1 MINGIHLS
9 HSLWNSKWTLNT
21 QTYNLVRIHLVRD
34 SHTYKYIGIDIDQ
47 WIRYIDQWI
56 RYIYIDQWIRYIYL
70 WIYYSIYNIHRMYIE
85 YTYIYIEYILYRYI
99 SESVVIVVPS
109 NTEKEI

>member
-47 WIRYIDQWI
+47 WIRDISG
-56 RYIYIDQWIRYIYL
+56 YIYMNIHIY
-70 WIYYSIYNIHRMYIE
+70 IYNID
-85 YTYIYIEYILYRYI
+85 I
-99 SESVVIVVPS
+99 SVKV
-109 NTEKEI
+109 

>member
-1 MINGIHLS
+1 MAFVHDQWYSSI
-9 HSLWNSKWTLNT
+9 SLTYYFIVSKWTLNT

-47 WIRYIDQWI
+47 WIRYISG
-56 RYIYIDQWIRYIYL
+56 YIY
-70 WIYYSIYNIHRMYIE
+70 E
-85 YTYIYIEYILYRYI
+85 YTYISILYRYI

>member
-47 WIRYIDQWI
+47 WIRYISGYI
-56 RYIYIDQWIRYIYL
+56 YMNIHIIYIYIYI
-70 WIYYSIYNIHRMYIE
+70 I
-85 YTYIYIEYILYRYI
+85 YRYI

>member
-47 WIRYIDQWI
+47 WIRYISGYI
-56 RYIYIDQWIRYIYL
+56 YMNIHIIYIYIYN
-70 WIYYSIYNIHRMYIE
+70 IYYID
-85 YTYIYIEYILYRYI
+85 I
-99 SESVVIVVPS
+99 SVKV
-109 NTEKEI
+109 

>member
-1 MINGIHLS
+1 M
-9 HSLWNSKWTLNT
+9 
-21 QTYNLVRIHLVRD
+21 RD

-47 WIRYIDQWI
+47 WIRDISG
-56 RYIYIDQWIRYIYL
+56 YIY
-70 WIYYSIYNIHRMYIE
+70 E
-85 YTYIYIEYILYRYI
+85 YTYIYIYILYRYI

>member
-1 MINGIHLS
+1 MAFVHDQWYSSI
-9 HSLWNSKWTLNT
+9 SLTYYFIVSKWTLNT

-47 WIRYIDQWI
+47 WIRYISGYI
-56 RYIYIDQWIRYIYL
+56 YMNIHIIYIYII
-70 WIYYSIYNIHRMYIE
+70 
-85 YTYIYIEYILYRYI
+85 YILYRYI

>member
-47 WIRYIDQWI
+47 WIRYISG
-56 RYIYIDQWIRYIYL
+56 YIYIYIY
-70 WIYYSIYNIHRMYIE
+70 E
-85 YTYIYIEYILYRYI
+85 YTYNIYILYILYRYI

>member
-1 MINGIHLS
+1 MAFVHDQWYSSI
-9 HSLWNSKWTLNT
+9 SLTYYFIVSKWTLNT

-47 WIRYIDQWI
+47 WIRYISG
-56 RYIYIDQWIRYIYL
+56 YIY
-70 WIYYSIYNIHRMYIE
+70 E
-85 YTYIYIEYILYRYI
+85 YTYNIYIYRYI

>member
-1 MINGIHLS
+1 MAFVHDQWYSSI
-9 HSLWNSKWTLNT
+9 SLTYYFIVSKWTLNT

-47 WIRYIDQWI
+47 WIRYISG
-56 RYIYIDQWIRYIYL
+56 YIYIYILIIYIY
-70 WIYYSIYNIHRMYIE
+70 
-85 YTYIYIEYILYRYI
+85 YILYRYI

>member
-1 MINGIHLS
+1 MAFVHDQWYSSI
-9 HSLWNSKWTLNT
+9 SLTYYFIVSKWTLNT

-47 WIRYIDQWI
+47 WIRYISG
-56 RYIYIDQWIRYIYL
+56 YIYI
-70 WIYYSIYNIHRMYIE
+70 WIYII
-85 YTYIYIEYILYRYI
+85 YIYIYNILYRYI

>member
-47 WIRYIDQWI
+47 WIRYISG
-56 RYIYIDQWIRYIYL
+56 YIYI
-70 WIYYSIYNIHRMYIE
+70 WIYII
-85 YTYIYIEYILYRYI
+85 YIYIYNILYRYI

>member
-47 WIRYIDQWI
+47 WIRYISGYI
-56 RYIYIDQWIRYIYL
+56 YMNIHIIYIYIL
-70 WIYYSIYNIHRMYIE
+70 
-85 YTYIYIEYILYRYI
+85 YILYRYI

>member
-47 WIRYIDQWI
+47 WIRYISG
-56 RYIYIDQWIRYIYL
+56 YIYM
-70 WIYYSIYNIHRMYIE
+70 NIHI
-85 YTYIYIEYILYRYI
+85 IYIIYILYRYI

>member
-1 MINGIHLS
+1 MAFVHDQWYSSI
-9 HSLWNSKWTLNT
+9 SLTYYFIVSKWTLNT

-47 WIRYIDQWI
+47 WIRYISG
-56 RYIYIDQWIRYIYL
+56 YIYI
-70 WIYYSIYNIHRMYIE
+70 
-85 YTYIYIEYILYRYI
+85 ILYRYI

>member
-1 MINGIHLS
+1 MAFVHDQWYSSI
-9 HSLWNSKWTLNT
+9 SLTYYFIVSKWTLNT

-47 WIRYIDQWI
+47 WIRYISG
-56 RYIYIDQWIRYIYL
+56 YIY
-70 WIYYSIYNIHRMYIE
+70 E
-85 YTYIYIEYILYRYI
+85 YTYNIYIYILYRYI

>member
-1 MINGIHLS
+1 MAFVHDQWYSSI
-9 HSLWNSKWTLNT
+9 SLTYYFIVSKWTLNT

-56 RYIYIDQWIRYIYL
+56 RYIYL

-85 YTYIYIEYILYRYI
+85 YTYIYIEYRYI

>member
-1 MINGIHLS
+1 MAFVHDQWYSSI
-9 HSLWNSKWTLNT
+9 SLTYYFIVSKWTLNT

-47 WIRYIDQWI
+47 WIRYISG
-56 RYIYIDQWIRYIYL
+56 YIYIY
-70 WIYYSIYNIHRMYIE
+70 E
-85 YTYIYIEYILYRYI
+85 YTYNIYIYIIYRYI

>member
-47 WIRYIDQWI
+47 WIRYISG
-56 RYIYIDQWIRYIYL
+56 YIY
-70 WIYYSIYNIHRMYIE
+70 E
-85 YTYIYIEYILYRYI
+85 YTYNIYIIYII
-99 SESVVIVVPS
+99 
-109 NTEKEI
+109 

>member
-1 MINGIHLS
+1 MAFVHDQWYSSI
-9 HSLWNSKWTLNT
+9 SLTYYFIVSKWTLNT

-47 WIRYIDQWI
+47 WIRYISG
-56 RYIYIDQWIRYIYL
+56 YIYIY
-70 WIYYSIYNIHRMYIE
+70 E
-85 YTYIYIEYILYRYI
+85 YTYNIYIYNILYRYI

>member
-1 MINGIHLS
+1 LFIINGIHLS

-47 WIRYIDQWI
+47 WIRYISG
-56 RYIYIDQWIRYIYL
+56 YIY
-70 WIYYSIYNIHRMYIE
+70 E
-85 YTYIYIEYILYRYI
+85 YTYISILYRYI

>member
-47 WIRYIDQWI
+47 WIRYISG
-56 RYIYIDQWIRYIYL
+56 YIYMNIHIIY
-70 WIYYSIYNIHRMYIE
+70 IYNIYYID
-85 YTYIYIEYILYRYI
+85 I
-99 SESVVIVVPS
+99 SVKV
-109 NTEKEI
+109 

>member
-1 MINGIHLS
+1 MDLFMINGIHLS

-47 WIRYIDQWI
+47 WIRYISG
-56 RYIYIDQWIRYIYL
+56 YIYMNIHIY
-70 WIYYSIYNIHRMYIE
+70 IYNID
-85 YTYIYIEYILYRYI
+85 I
-99 SESVVIVVPS
+99 SVKV
-109 NTEKEI
+109 

>member
-47 WIRYIDQWI
+47 WIRYISG
-56 RYIYIDQWIRYIYL
+56 YIYIYEYTYNIY
-70 WIYYSIYNIHRMYIE
+70 IYNIYYID
-85 YTYIYIEYILYRYI
+85 I
-99 SESVVIVVPS
+99 SVKV
-109 NTEKEI
+109 

>member
-47 WIRYIDQWI
+47 WIRDISG
-56 RYIYIDQWIRYIYL
+56 YIY
-70 WIYYSIYNIHRMYIE
+70 E
-85 YTYIYIEYILYRYI
+85 YTYIYIYNIDI
-99 SESVVIVVPS
+99 SVKV
-109 NTEKEI
+109 

>member
-47 WIRYIDQWI
+47 WIRYISG
-56 RYIYIDQWIRYIYL
+56 YIYEYTYNIY
-70 WIYYSIYNIHRMYIE
+70 IYNIYYID
-85 YTYIYIEYILYRYI
+85 I
-99 SESVVIVVPS
+99 SVKV
-109 NTEKEI
+109 

>member
-47 WIRYIDQWI
+47 WIRYISG
-56 RYIYIDQWIRYIYL
+56 YIYIY
-70 WIYYSIYNIHRMYIE
+70 E
-85 YTYIYIEYILYRYI
+85 YTYNIYIYIIYRYI